1 MEHKGRILIVD
12 DQVSVREVLRG
23 LLMEQG
29 YDLVFASNGP
39 EALVTAVEFIPD
51 LILLDVMMPGMDG
64 FEVCRQMRAHPTLAE
79 VPIIMVTAL
88 DDMGSVVQ
96 GLEAGADDF
105 MTKPFN
111 HAELRARVRTTV
123 RLNRYR
129 LLLSARTK
137 FDWVVDQAND
147 GYLVI
152 DDSDHIHYANPR
164 ARRYLDLTT
173 DGTETEPA
181 TFFEL
186 ACKRYHFEPEVAWDD
201 WPNLPKHTLN
211 AVRYLVRPE
220 SPTTQVFWLQVNILD
235 LPPGS
240 REGRIIHL
248 RDVTLQLVLQRD
260 MWEFQTMMAHKL
272 RTPMTSVYSGLLL
285 LKEDQAI
292 SSDPDTMKLLDIVL
306 RGAERLQ
313 SDVESILK
321 YLNTPDLTQPG
332 SGFSLAQLGPLISK
346 LGSDLGLESMIVSG
360 LEAPGNVRLLLQDQ
374 AVELILWEIFENAKK
389 FHPQRNPMIKVSVA
403 LLKDTNTRL
412 RIKIIDDGLT
422 LSPEQFGQILL
433 PFYQADK
440 YLTGE
445 TTGMGLGLSR
455 VASLIW
461 GVGGTC
467 RLYNRDDRSGI
478 VVDLSLPFEQEGEQN
493 AG

>member
-1 MEHKGRILIVD
+1 MEYKGRILIVD
-12 DQVSVREVLRG
+12 DQLSVREVFRS

-39 EALVTAVEFIPD
+39 EAMAAAVELIPD

-64 FEVCRQMRAHPTLAE
+64 FEVCRQMRTHPILAE

-88 DDMGSVVQ
+88 DDMGSVLQ

-111 HAELRARVRTTV
+111 HAELQARVRTTV

-129 LLLSARTK
+129 LLLSAQTK
-137 FDWVVDQAND
+137 FDWVIDQSND

-152 DDSDHIHYANPR
+152 DESDHIRYTNPR
-164 ARRYLDLTT
+164 ARQYLDLTT
-173 DGTETEPA
+173 AGAETDPV

-186 ACKRYHFEPEVAWDD
+186 ARKQYHFEPEVAWDD

-211 AVRYLVRPE
+211 ASRYLVRPE
-220 SPTTQVFWLQVNILD
+220 SPTNQVFWLQVNILD

-248 RDVTLQLVLQRD
+248 RDVTLELVLQRD

-272 RTPMTSVYSGLLL
+272 RTPMTSIYSGLLL

-292 SSDPDTMKLLDIVL
+292 SADPDTMKLLDIVM

-321 YLNTPDLTQPG
+321 YLNTPDLAQPD
-332 SGFSLAQLGPLISK
+332 SGFSLAQLGPLITK
-346 LGSDLGLESMIVSG
+346 LGSDLGIEAMTVSG
-360 LEAPGNVRLLLQDQ
+360 LEAAGNVRLLLQDQ

-389 FHPQRNPMIKVSVA
+389 FHPKRNPMIEVSAA
-403 LLKDTNTRL
+403 LLEDDSTRL
-412 RIKIIDDGLT
+412 RIKIMDDGLT

-433 PFYQADK
+433 PFYQGEK

-455 VASLIW
+455 AALLIW

-467 RLYNRDDRSGI
+467 RLYNRDDRPGL
-478 VVDLSLPFEQEGEQN
+478 VVELSLPFEQEGEQN
-493 AG
+493 LG